1 MTGDPI
7 RIVPGG
13 LESLLPDLGLNYR
26 DILDGTSDALF
37 IHDET
42 GRIVFVNQRAC
53 TLFGY
58 SPEEFQQLST
68 HDLSLGQAHYTQAD
82 AVKKIQTALAKG
94 QLTFPWQSK
103 RKGDVLFWSEVALR
117 RCTVSGKTWVIA
129 SIRDI
134 DDQKKSEDAL
144 RKSEEK
150 LSKIFHGSSNSMAVT
165 ELTSGNIVDVN
176 KTWIEA
182 SGITLEAAQGKTA
195 LELGLWC
202 NSAERE
208 GCLAEL
214 SETGVIRN
222 FETTLAMRSGPMPT
236 LISAQT
242 IELDGKPYALW
253 EFRDI
258 TVVKQTEEALRHSE
272 ESLREAQRIAN
283 IGSWSIDFATK
294 KLFGSEQMC
303 RIFEIDSKDSSP
315 SYKDFLDVVHP
326 EDRDT
331 VIRATTHAVKN
342 LTPFEIVHRLKMKDG
357 RVKYVQSRGEVL
369 GDSEG
374 RPLRSVGT
382 VQDITK
388 DKLVEEEKI
397 SLEAQLQHAQRM
409 ESVGRLAG
417 GVAHDFNN
425 MLGVILGHA
434 EIVIEGLD
442 PTSPLLPPLDEIRKA
457 ASRSADLTRQLLAFA
472 RKQAVTPKVLNLNMA
487 IADMLKMLQRLI
499 GEDIH
504 LTLQPAPDLWSI
516 KVDPAQID
524 QILANLCVNA
534 RDAIADIG
542 KITIE
547 TRNSTFDGDYCATH
561 PGFLTGEYVRIAV
574 SDSGSGMDKETLG
587 HIFEPFFTTKAAGTG
602 TGLGLATVYGVVR
615 QNNGFINVY
624 SELEHGATFEI
635 YLPRYISSGTS
646 ARTEGTTASSLP
658 GHETILLVEDE
669 SSILELITIM
679 LRRQGYTVLAANNPA
694 EALRLGHQHAK
705 TINLLLS
712 DVVMPEMN
720 GRDLAQKLLS
730 IIPNVKRLFM
740 SGYTADVIAHHS
752 VIDEGVSFIQKP
764 FSTKEL
770 AAKVREVLDS
780 LPSTP

>member
-26 DILDGTSDALF
+26 DLLDGTSDALF

-53 TLFGY
+53 VLFGY
-58 SPEEFQQLST
+58 STEEFQQLST
-68 HDLSLGQAHYTQAD
+68 DDIFLRQAPYAYAD
-82 AVKKIQTALAKG
+82 AIRKIQTALANG
-94 QLTFPWQSK
+94 QLTFPWQGK

-129 SIRDI
+129 SVRDI
-134 DDQKKSEDAL
+134 DDQKNAEDAL

-165 ELTSGNIVDVN
+165 ELTSGKIVDVN

-195 LELGLWC
+195 LELDLWC
-202 NSAERE
+202 NHADRER
-208 GCLAEL
+208 CIAEL
-214 SETGVIRN
+214 ARTGLIRN

-236 LISAQT
+236 LIFAQI
-242 IELDGKPYALW
+242 IELDGNPYALW

-258 TVVKQTEEALRHSE
+258 SERKRTEEALRHSE

-283 IGSWSIDFATK
+283 IGSWSIDFATNE
-294 KLFGSEQMC
+294 LSWSEQMC
-303 RIFEIDSKDSSP
+303 RIFEIYSKDSSP
-315 SYKDFLDVVHP
+315 SYSDLLDVVHP

-331 VIRATTHAVKN
+331 VIRATAHAVKN

-357 RVKYVQSRGEVL
+357 QVKYVQARGEVL

-388 DKLVEEEKI
+388 DKLVEEEKS

-434 EIVIEGLD
+434 EIMIEGLD

-504 LTLQPAPDLWSI
+504 LTWQPAPDLWSI

-547 TRNSTFDGDYCATH
+547 TRNSTFDDNYCATH

-574 SDSGSGMDKETLG
+574 SDSGCGMDKETLG

-646 ARTEGTTASSLP
+646 ARSEGTTASSLP

-694 EALRLGHQHAK
+694 EALRLGHQHAE
-705 TINLLLS
+705 TIDLLLS

-720 GRDLAQKLLS
+720 GRDLAKKLQS

-752 VIDEGVSFIQKP
+752 VIDEGMSFIQKP

-770 AAKVREVLDS
+770 AAKVREVLDFP
-780 LPSTP
+780 PSKP

>member
-13 LESLLPDLGLNYR
+13 LESLLPNLGLSYR

-53 TLFGY
+53 VLFGY
-58 SPEEFQQLST
+58 STEEFQQLST
-68 HDLSLGQAHYTQAD
+68 DDIFLRQAPYAYTD
-82 AVKKIQTALAKG
+82 AIRKIQTALANG

-103 RKGDVLFWSEVALR
+103 RRGGVLFWSEVALR

-129 SIRDI
+129 SVRDI
-134 DDQKKSEDAL
+134 DDQKNAEDAL

-165 ELTSGNIVDVN
+165 ELTSGKIVDVN

-195 LELGLWC
+195 LELDLWC
-202 NSAERE
+202 NHADRER
-208 GCLAEL
+208 CIAEL
-214 SETGVIRN
+214 ARTGLIRN

-236 LISAQT
+236 LIFAQI
-242 IELDGKPYALW
+242 IELDGNPYALW

-258 TVVKQTEEALRHSE
+258 SERKRTEEALRHSE

-283 IGSWSIDFATK
+283 IGSWSIDFATNE
-294 KLFGSEQMC
+294 LSWSEQMC
-303 RIFEIDSKDSSP
+303 RIFEIYSKDSSP
-315 SYKDFLDVVHP
+315 SYSDLLDVVHP

-331 VIRATTHAVKN
+331 VIRATAHAVKN

-357 RVKYVQSRGEVL
+357 RVKYVQARGEVL

-388 DKLVEEEKI
+388 DKLVEEEKS

-434 EIVIEGLD
+434 EIMIEGLD

-504 LTLQPAPDLWSI
+504 LTWQPAPDLWSI

-547 TRNSTFDGDYCATH
+547 TRNSTFDDNYCATH

-646 ARTEGTTASSLP
+646 ARSEGTTASSLP

-694 EALRLGHQHAK
+694 EALRLGHQHAE
-705 TINLLLS
+705 TIDLLLS

-720 GRDLAQKLLS
+720 GRDLAKKLQS

-752 VIDEGVSFIQKP
+752 VIDEGMSFIQKP

-770 AAKVREVLDS
+770 AAKVREVLDFP
-780 LPSTP
+780 PSKP

>member
-7 RIVPGG
+7 RIALSG

-53 TLFGY
+53 VLFGY

-68 HDLSLGQAHYTQAD
+68 HDLSLGQAPYTQAD
-82 AVKKIQTALAKG
+82 AVQKIQTALANG

-117 RCTVSGKTWVIA
+117 RCTVSGKTWIIA

-134 DDQKKSEDAL
+134 DDQKKAEDAL

-150 LSKIFHGSSNSMAVT
+150 LSKIFHGSSNSMAVS
-165 ELTSGNIVDVN
+165 ELTTGEIVDVN
-176 KTWIEA
+176 KTWMEI
-182 SGITLEAAQGKTA
+182 SGITLGAAQRKTA

-202 NSAERE
+202 KRADRE
-208 GCLAEL
+208 ECLAEL
-214 SETGVIRN
+214 AKTGVIRN

-242 IELDGKPYALW
+242 IELDGKPHALW

-258 TVVKQTEEALRHSE
+258 TELKRTEAALRHSE

-283 IGSWSIDFATK
+283 IGSWSVDFATN
-294 KLFGSEQMC
+294 KLFWSEQMC
-303 RIFEIDSKDSSP
+303 KIFEIDSKDSSP
-315 SYKDFLDVVHP
+315 SYSNFLDAVHP
-326 EDRDT
+326 EDRET
-331 VIRATTHAVKN
+331 VIRINAYAVKA

-357 RVKYVQSRGEVL
+357 RVKYVQARGEVL
-369 GDSEG
+369 YDSEG
-374 RPLRSVGT
+374 RLLRSVGT

-388 DKLVEEEKI
+388 DKLVEEEKS

-434 EIVIEGLD
+434 EIAIESLD
-442 PTSPLLPPLDEIRKA
+442 PTSPLLPPLEEILKA
-457 ASRSADLTRQLLAFA
+457 ATRSADLTRQLLAFA
-472 RKQAVTPKVLNLNMA
+472 RKQTVTPKVLNLNTA

-504 LTLQPAPDLWSI
+504 LTWQPAPDLWSI

-542 KITIE
+542 EITIE
-547 TRNSTFDGDYCATH
+547 TRNSTFDDDYCATH

-624 SELEHGATFEI
+624 SEPEHGATFEI

-646 ARTEGTTASSLP
+646 ARSEGTTASSLP

-694 EALRLGHQHAK
+694 EAFRLGHQHAE
-705 TINLLLS
+705 TIDLLLS

-720 GRDLAQKLLS
+720 GRELAKKLQS

-780 LPSTP
+780 PSSKP

>member
-13 LESLLPDLGLNYR
+13 LESLLPNLGLSYR

-53 TLFGY
+53 VLFGY
-58 SPEEFQQLST
+58 STEEFQQLST
-68 HDLSLGQAHYTQAD
+68 DDIFLRQAPYAYAD
-82 AVKKIQTALAKG
+82 AIRKIQTALANG
-94 QLTFPWQSK
+94 QLTFPWPGK

-129 SIRDI
+129 SVRDI
-134 DDQKKSEDAL
+134 DDQKNAEDAL

-165 ELTSGNIVDVN
+165 ELTSGKIVDVN

-195 LELGLWC
+195 LELDLWC
-202 NSAERE
+202 NHADRER
-208 GCLAEL
+208 CIAEL
-214 SETGVIRN
+214 ARTGLIRN

-236 LISAQT
+236 LIFAQI
-242 IELDGKPYALW
+242 IELDGNPYALW

-258 TVVKQTEEALRHSE
+258 SERKRTEEALRHSE

-283 IGSWSIDFATK
+283 IGSWSIDFATNE
-294 KLFGSEQMC
+294 LSWSEQMC
-303 RIFEIDSKDSSP
+303 RIFEIYSKDSSP
-315 SYKDFLDVVHP
+315 SYSDLLDVVHP

-331 VIRATTHAVKN
+331 VIRATAHAVKN

-357 RVKYVQSRGEVL
+357 RVKYVQARGEVL

-388 DKLVEEEKI
+388 DKLVEEEKS

-434 EIVIEGLD
+434 EIMIEGLD

-504 LTLQPAPDLWSI
+504 LTWQPAPDLWSI

-547 TRNSTFDGDYCATH
+547 TRNSTFDDNYCATH

-646 ARTEGTTASSLP
+646 ARSEGTTASSLP

-694 EALRLGHQHAK
+694 EALRLGHQHAE
-705 TINLLLS
+705 TIDLLLS

-720 GRDLAQKLLS
+720 GRDLAKKLQS

-752 VIDEGVSFIQKP
+752 VIDEGMSFIQKP

-770 AAKVREVLDS
+770 AAKVREVLDFP
-780 LPSTP
+780 PSKP

>member
-42 GRIVFVNQRAC
+42 GRIVFVNERAC
-53 TLFGY
+53 VLFGY

-68 HDLSLGQAHYTQAD
+68 DDIFLRQAPYAYTD
-82 AVKKIQTALAKG
+82 AIRKIQTALANG

-103 RKGDVLFWSEVALR
+103 RRGGVLFWSEVALR

-129 SIRDI
+129 SVRDI
-134 DDQKKSEDAL
+134 DDQKNAEDAL

-165 ELTSGNIVDVN
+165 ELTSGKIVDVN

-195 LELGLWC
+195 LELDLWC
-202 NSAERE
+202 NHADRER
-208 GCLAEL
+208 CIAEL
-214 SETGVIRN
+214 ARTGLIRN

-236 LISAQT
+236 LIFAQI
-242 IELDGKPYALW
+242 IELDGNPYALW

-258 TVVKQTEEALRHSE
+258 SERKRTEEALRHSE

-283 IGSWSIDFATK
+283 IGSWSIDFATNE
-294 KLFGSEQMC
+294 LSWSEQMC
-303 RIFEIDSKDSSP
+303 RIFEIYSKDSSP
-315 SYKDFLDVVHP
+315 SYSDLLDVVHP

-331 VIRATTHAVKN
+331 VIRATAHAVKN

-357 RVKYVQSRGEVL
+357 QVKYVQARGEVL

-388 DKLVEEEKI
+388 DKLVEEEKS

-434 EIVIEGLD
+434 EIMIEGLD

-504 LTLQPAPDLWSI
+504 LTWQPAPDLWSI

-547 TRNSTFDGDYCATH
+547 TRNSTFDDNYCATH

-646 ARTEGTTASSLP
+646 ARSEGTTASSLP

-694 EALRLGHQHAK
+694 EALRLGHQHAE
-705 TINLLLS
+705 TIDLLLS

-720 GRDLAQKLLS
+720 GRDLAKKLQS

-752 VIDEGVSFIQKP
+752 VIDEGMSFIQKP

-770 AAKVREVLDS
+770 AAKVREVLDFP
-780 LPSTP
+780 PSKP

>member
-13 LESLLPDLGLNYR
+13 LESLLPYLGLNYR
-26 DILDGTSDALF
+26 DILDSTSDALF

-53 TLFGY
+53 VLFGY
-58 SPEEFQQLST
+58 SPEEFLQLST
-68 HDLSLGQAHYTQAD
+68 DDLCLVEAPYTHAD
-82 AVKKIQTALAKG
+82 AIRKIQTALANG
-94 QLTFPWQSK
+94 QLTFHWRSK

-117 RCTVSGKTWVIA
+117 RCTVSGKMWVIA

-134 DDQKKSEDAL
+134 DNQKNAEDAL

-165 ELTSGNIVDVN
+165 DLTTDKIVDVN
-176 KTWIEA
+176 KTWMEV

-202 NSAERE
+202 NSADRE
-208 GCLAEL
+208 GCIAEL
-214 SETGVIRN
+214 ARAGFIHS
-222 FETTLAMRSGPMPT
+222 FETTLAMRSGATPI

-258 TVVKQTEEALRHSE
+258 TERKRTEAALRHSE

-283 IGSWSIDFATK
+283 IGSWSIDLADN
-294 KLFGSEQMC
+294 KLSWSEQMC
-303 RIFEIDSKDSSP
+303 RIFEIDSKDSGP
-315 SYKDFLDVVHP
+315 SYEDFLDVVHP

-331 VIRATTHAVKN
+331 VIRASTHAVKN
-342 LTPFEIVHRLKMKDG
+342 LTPFEIGYRLKMKDG
-357 RVKYVQSRGEVL
+357 QVKHVQSRGEVL
-369 GDSEG
+369 CDSEG
-374 RPLRSVGT
+374 RPLRAVGT

-388 DKLVEEEKI
+388 DKLAEEEKV

-434 EIVIEGLD
+434 ELVIEGLD
-442 PTSPLLPPLDEIRKA
+442 PTSPLLPPLEEILKA
-457 ASRSADLTRQLLAFA
+457 ASRSAELTRQLLAFA
-472 RKQAVTPKVLNLNMA
+472 RKQTVTPKVLNLNKA

-504 LTLQPAPDLWSI
+504 LTWQPASDLWSI

-542 KITIE
+542 KLTIE
-547 TRNSTFDGDYCATH
+547 TRNSTFDDDYCAAH

-574 SDSGSGMDKETLG
+574 SDSGCGMDKETLG

-624 SELEHGATFEI
+624 SEPGHGATFEI

-646 ARTEGTTASSLP
+646 ARTEGTTGSSQP

-679 LRRQGYTVLAANNPA
+679 LRRQGYTVLAANSPA
-694 EALRLGHQHAK
+694 EALRLGHQHAGN
-705 TINLLLS
+705 IDLLLS

-720 GRDLAQKLLS
+720 GRDLAKRLQA

-752 VIDEGVSFIQKP
+752 VIDEGVNFIQKP

-780 LPSTP
+780 PPSTP